1 MQIFVLGVRMIR
13 LDDPTGIDV
22 IIFDDT
28 SNTIRARVHYMQ
40 RPTRLD
46 VAQVRVLIRYVLV

>member
-1 MQIFVLGVRMIR
+1 MIR
-13 LDDPTGIDV
+13 LDDPTRIDV